1 MTAKINL
8 PQLEYSLLREIL
20 YFFHKNNEPEA
31 WLVGGT
37 IRDLLSHLPQIFDLD
52 LTVNFNPVKLAQ
64 KFARQQKAGF
74 VVLDEER
81 QIVRIV
87 KTIKGC
93 HYTIDIA
100 RFRANDIDG
109 DLKERDFT
117 LNAMA
122 AKLTYPFEAEG
133 IELYDPLGGYADLN
147 NKRLAPCS
155 DNLFIDDPLRLM
167 RAYRFASN
175 YDFKISLHLQ
185 ELIKRDA
192 RLLESVSA
200 ERIRDEFF
208 KILKAEKSYA
218 FLMQMNDSGLL
229 ENVLPE
235 LTDSI
240 GITQNEWHH
249 LDVFGHTLLTL
260 ENLEKQLLENSSLD
274 WWDKF
279 KSYLSEPISG
289 SRNFEQALKFGC
301 LLHDLGKPACKK
313 IDSENNRVVFHGH
326 EMEGVFITKK
336 ICERMKISSAEQ
348 QFLQSI
354 VKNHM
359 RPGVMLQQ
367 GLNDR
372 RLFRYYS
379 ETGRNGL
386 AIALLSLADRLSAL
400 GNMNDDELEEFKSGI
415 FQIMNEFYIQMK
427 KPKQAPFISG
437 KDLIKEFNLK
447 PGPLFKEILDKVKEA
462 QYLKEVTSKEE
473 ALVYIKE
480 SLQQEEIG

>member
-37 IRDLLSHLPQIFDLD
+37 IRDLLSHFPQIFDLD

-289 SRNFEQALKFGC
+289 S
-301 LLHDLGKPACKK
+301 
-313 IDSENNRVVFHGH
+313 
-326 EMEGVFITKK
+326 
-336 ICERMKISSAEQ
+336 Q
-348 QFLQSI
+348 QF
-354 VKNHM
+354 
-359 RPGVMLQQ
+359 
-367 GLNDR
+367 
-372 RLFRYYS
+372 
-379 ETGRNGL
+379 
-386 AIALLSLADRLSAL
+386 
-400 GNMNDDELEEFKSGI
+400 
-415 FQIMNEFYIQMK
+415 
-427 KPKQAPFISG
+427 
-437 KDLIKEFNLK
+437 
-447 PGPLFKEILDKVKEA
+447 
-462 QYLKEVTSKEE
+462 
-473 ALVYIKE
+473 
-480 SLQQEEIG
+480 

>member
-1 MTAKINL
+1 MTVKINL

-20 YFFHKNNEPEA
+20 YFFHQNNQSEA

-37 IRDLLSHLPQIFDLD
+37 IRDLLSNLPQIFDLD
-52 LTVNFNPVKLAQ
+52 LTVDFNPVKLAQ
-64 KFARQQKAGF
+64 KFARQQNAGF

-87 KTIKGC
+87 KTINGC

-100 RFRANDIDG
+100 RFRASGIDE

-122 AKLTYPFEAEG
+122 AKLTYPFKSDS
-133 IELYDPLGGYADLN
+133 IELYDPLDGYSDLI

-175 YDFKISLHLQ
+175 YEFRISLHLQ

-192 RLLESVSA
+192 RLLESVST

-208 KILKAEKSYA
+208 KILKAPNSYA
-218 FLMQMNDSGLL
+218 YLLQMNDSGLL
-229 ENVLPE
+229 EIFLPE

-240 GITQNEWHH
+240 GVTQNEWHH
-249 LDVFGHTLLTL
+249 LDVFGHTILTL
-260 ENLEKQLLENSSLD
+260 ENLEKLISEKSNQK
-274 WWDKF
+274 WWNKF
-279 KSYLSEPISG
+279 ELFLAEPISG

-301 LLHDLGKPACKK
+301 ILHDLGKPACKK
-313 IDSENNRVVFHGH
+313 ADPDGRIIFHGH
-326 EMEGVFITKK
+326 EMEGVFLTKK
-336 ICERMKISSAEQ
+336 ICEKLKLSSAELH
-348 QFLQSI
+348 FLQSI

-400 GNMNDDELEEFKSGI
+400 GSMSDNELEDFKAGI
-415 FQIMNEFYIQMK
+415 FHIMNEFYVQMK
-427 KPKQAPFISG
+427 KPKQAPFLSG
-437 KDLIKEFNLK
+437 KDLIKEFNLA
-447 PGPLFKEILDKVKEA
+447 PGPLFKEILDKINEA
-462 QYLKEVTSKEE
+462 QHLKEVTSREE
-473 ALVYIKE
+473 AISYVN
-480 SLQQEEIG
+480 EILLKTAS